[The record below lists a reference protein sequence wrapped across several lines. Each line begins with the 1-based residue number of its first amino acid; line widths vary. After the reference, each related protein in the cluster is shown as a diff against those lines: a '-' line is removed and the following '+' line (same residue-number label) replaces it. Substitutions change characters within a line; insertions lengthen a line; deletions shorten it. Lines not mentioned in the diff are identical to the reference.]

1 MSFGF
6 LAYPIRLLSF
16 NDVKDTCPVKGVT
29 LTVLNMLYLRKSERD
44 VRIGHVNLGVT
55 EEETTKAIDMDKIT

>member
-1 MSFGF
+1 MWEWKKRRVSGMSFGF

-29 LTVLNMLYLRKSERD
+29 LTVLNMLYLKEMCA
-44 VRIGHVNLGVT
+44 L
-55 EEETTKAIDMDKIT
+55 DM